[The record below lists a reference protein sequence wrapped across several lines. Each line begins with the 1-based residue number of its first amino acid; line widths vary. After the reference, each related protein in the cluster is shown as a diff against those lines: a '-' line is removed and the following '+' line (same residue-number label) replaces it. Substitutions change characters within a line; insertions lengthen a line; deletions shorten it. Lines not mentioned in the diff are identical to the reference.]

1 MSWSSSSFCQ
11 DESDANS
18 VLVPLIPKGRTG
30 ISDLTLKHPLDFVF
44 GCRGL
49 QGWRSWSSVASSKI
63 ASLIKCRWWAICMI
77 RWLWQIA
84 ILEVE
89 SNLELRWDLVVWNW
103 NGCGRCGVKRIVSE
117 HSSLAWTLANT
128 TKLEFEFW
136 AESSW
141 LEAWM
146 RISSGLP
153 ARTFSPTVALLFL
166 LSLPTFTSSF
176 NGFVDVD
183 ALIGLFLYYD
193 ENSATPK
200 SFPSSPLSG
209 ISESWIERKNTNLW
223 CVYWGWI
230 WTWLRS
236 MEAKLF
242 MQQGCSSLTSRRLS
256 WTRTAEWFIA
266 CVPMS

>member
-11 DESDANS
+11 DESNANS
-18 VLVPLIPKGRTG
+18 IPLIPKGRTG
-30 ISDLTLKHPLDFVF
+30 ISDITFGHPLDFVF

-49 QGWRSWSSVASSKI
+49 QGWRSWSSVASFKI
-63 ASLIKCRWWAICMI
+63 ASLIKCRWWDICMI

-89 SNLELRWDLVVWNW
+89 SNLVLRWDLVVWNW

-117 HSSLAWTLANT
+117 HSSLAWTLSNT

-136 AESSW
+136 AESLW

-146 RISSGLP
+146 RISSGFP

-166 LSLPTFTSSF
+166 LDFTTLRFTLQRVCRCWCPHRFVSLLRWELCYTKVLSVQPTLW
-176 NGFVDVD
+176 DLRILD
-183 ALIGLFLYYD
+183 RKKKQ
-193 ENSATPK
+193 K
-200 SFPSSPLSG
+200 SLM
-209 ISESWIERKNTNLW
+209 RLLRLDLDL
-223 CVYWGWI
+223 
-230 WTWLRS
+230 TWLRW

-242 MQQGCSSLTSRRLS
+242 MQQGFSSLTSRRLS

-266 CVPMS
+266 CGPMS